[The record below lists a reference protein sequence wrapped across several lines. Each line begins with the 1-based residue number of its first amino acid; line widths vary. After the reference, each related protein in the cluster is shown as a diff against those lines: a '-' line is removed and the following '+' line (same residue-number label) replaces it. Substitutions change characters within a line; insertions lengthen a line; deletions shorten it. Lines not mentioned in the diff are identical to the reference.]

1 MILERGERRM
11 WGLVFLP
18 NSWAISSR
26 QGPWGTPLGLVGK
39 FWGSLGCWLSCH
51 GEGRAC
57 LRGARM
63 EGPFGLLTSSRLC
76 SCPTGGL
83 QPWEVT

>member
-39 FWGSLGCWLSCH
+39 FWGSLGLLAFLPR
-51 GEGRAC
+51 GRKGMPA
-57 LRGARM
+57 
-63 EGPFGLLTSSRLC
+63 
-76 SCPTGGL
+76 GG
-83 QPWEVT
+83 